1 MLTEPFYQSDVCYF
15 ADNGASLVILDQTLL
30 PIEERYVHLH
40 TAEEIADAIRKLRVR
55 GAPLIGVAAAMGICV
70 ALKNAG
76 SIASFESI
84 CSTIEQARPTAINLP
99 WAVRHM
105 RETRQKL
112 CFDDFEFAT
121 SMLRGAAQKL
131 LQHQKEA
138 DGYIGM
144 YGAILL
150 DELNVSRSHNRV
162 SSFHSQEEEVLGIL
176 THCNAGHL
184 ATGGIGTATAPI
196 YTAMVKNIPIRVYV
210 DETRPLLQGARL
222 TAYELSR
229 SGVPA
234 TLLCDNM
241 AASLMAQG
249 KIDIIFVGAD
259 RIARN
264 GDTANKIGTSNVA
277 ILAKHFGIP
286 FYVCA
291 PQSTFDAQCAEGKD
305 ILIEQR
311 GAEEVRSL
319 WYRHLMAPMDV
330 QVYNPSFDVTP
341 HNLITAFVTEKGIM
355 KPQEIATIFS

>member
-1 MLTEPFYQSDVCYF
+1 MEPFYQSDICYF
-15 ADNGASLVILDQTLL
+15 AEEGASLVILDQALL
-30 PIEERYVHLH
+30 PAEERYVSLH
-40 TAEEIADAIRKLRVR
+40 TAEEVADAIRRLRVR
-55 GAPLIGVAAAMGICV
+55 GAPLIGVAAAMGVCV

-76 SIASFESI
+76 DIESFDGI
-84 CSTIEQARPTAINLP
+84 CSIIEQARPTAVNLE
-99 WAVRHM
+99 WAVRQM

-121 SMLRGAAQKL
+121 AMLRGAAQKL
-131 LQHQKEA
+131 QQRQKEA

-150 DELNVSRSHNRV
+150 DELRTGTT
-162 SSFHSQEEEVLGIL
+162 HSQSGSRFPHKEETIGIL

-184 ATGGIGTATAPI
+184 ATGGMGTATAPI
-196 YTAMVKNIPIRVYV
+196 YTAMAKGVPIRVYA

-229 SGVPA
+229 SGIPV

-249 KIDIIFVGAD
+249 RIDVVFVGAD

-264 GDTANKIGTSNVA
+264 GDTANKVGTSNVA

-291 PQSTFDAQCAEGKD
+291 PQSTFDAQCADGSA
-305 ILIEQR
+305 IPIEQR
-311 GAEEVRSL
+311 EAGEVHSL
-319 WYRHLMAPMDV
+319 WYRHPMAPMDV

-341 HNLITAFVTEKGIM
+341 HSLITAFVTEKGVIT
-355 KPQEIATIFS
+355 PQEICTIMS